1 MTVLLEVKP
10 LAQYRLW
17 LRYADGVEG
26 IVDVSAF
33 VGKGV
38 FQLWEDYREFER
50 VRVGPSGELAWG
62 DERDL
67 CPDAMYLRLT
77 GKSAEEIF
85 PALRELAQHA

>member
-26 IVDVSAF
+26 IVDLSAF

-38 FQLWEDYREFER
+38 FQLWEDYCEFER

-62 DERDL
+62 DELDL
-67 CPDAMYLRLT
+67 CPDAMYLKLT
-77 GKSAEEIF
+77 SKKESVNAC
-85 PALRELAQHA
+85 